1 MTPAAEHPGAAP
13 ESITDLPATPD
24 AFARATWDEIA
35 PYYDRLENANL
46 SLENAGA
53 WLSEWS
59 RLEELVGEAGTQSMI
74 AYTGDTAD
82 AENEAAYLRFSSE
95 IFPRIDERHVRLAR
109 RVLVLGFQRP
119 DLETVL
125 AEWRTDSEIFRAENV
140 ALFSEIEEL
149 SARYQKITGTLSVDF
164 DGELKTIP
172 ELQPYLKLAD
182 RSLRERA
189 YLARDRA
196 YLTVRTELSDVFDR
210 MLELRNAVARN
221 ADFENYHE
229 YVFKSKHRFEYTPA
243 DCARFHTAVEA
254 TVVPAVERLLA
265 YRRQRLG
272 VDSVRPWDLGVDP
285 DNAQP
290 LAPFTDVSDFVSR
303 ARGVFTRLDA
313 ELGAQFG
320 IMASESLLDL
330 ASRPGKAPGGYCT
343 KLSFRRRPFIFMN
356 AVGVPDDVATLMHE
370 AGHCFH
376 AFLGG
381 AHPFIWQRGTGSEA
395 AELASMT
402 MELFAAPLLAK
413 PEGYYAPDD
422 LRRARIEHL
431 EDVLFSLAHIAS
443 VDAFQAWIYSH
454 PEARDRDARDEAWLE
469 IRARF
474 ERGID
479 WSGLE
484 LERAARWYRQLHI
497 FEDPFYYIEYGI
509 AQLGALQ
516 IWRESLRDPAGAVA
530 RYKGALALGGTRSL
544 REIYSAAGAELTFD
558 AVEMGQLVAVV
569 ESVIGE
575 LRGQARR

>member
-1 MTPAAEHPGAAP
+1 MTALHTARSDHG
-13 ESITDLPATPD
+13 SLSDLPSTPD
-24 AFARATWDEIA
+24 AFADASWDNIA
-35 PYYDRLENANL
+35 PFYDRLESANL
-46 SLENAGA
+46 DIANASA
-53 WLSEWS
+53 WLGAWS

-74 AYTGDTAD
+74 AYTGDTS
-82 AENEAAYLRFSSE
+82 NPKKEAAYLRFSSE
-95 IFPRIDERHVRLAR
+95 IFPRIDERQVRLAR
-109 RVLVLGFQRP
+109 RILVLGFRHP

-125 AEWRTDSEIFRAENV
+125 TEWRTDSEIFRTENV

-149 SARYQKITGTLSVDF
+149 SARYQKITGTLEVEF
-164 DGELKTIP
+164 DGERKTIP
-172 ELQPYLKLAD
+172 ELQPYLKLSD
-182 RSLRERA
+182 RTVRERA
-189 YLARDRA
+189 YLARDGA
-196 YLTVRTELSDVFDR
+196 YLSVRGELSDVFDR
-210 MLELRNAVARN
+210 MLELRNTVARN
-221 ADFENYHE
+221 AGFDNYHK
-229 YVFKSKHRFEYTPA
+229 YAFKAKHRFEYTPS
-243 DCARFHTAVEA
+243 DCARFHAAVED
-254 TVVPAVERLLA
+254 TVVPAVERQLA

-272 VDSVRPWDLGVDP
+272 VESVRPWDLGVDP
-285 DNAQP
+285 DSAKP
-290 LAPFTDVSDFVSR
+290 LVPFTDVPDFVAR
-303 ARGVFTRLDA
+303 ARGVFGRVDA

-320 IMASESLLDL
+320 IMADESLLDL
-330 ASRPGKAPGGYCT
+330 ASRSGKAPGGYCT

-381 AHPFIWQRGTGSEA
+381 DHPFIWQRGTGSEA

-413 PEGYYAPDD
+413 PEGYYDPDD

-431 EDVLFSLAHIAS
+431 EDILFSLAHIAS
-443 VDAFQAWIYSH
+443 VDAFQAWIYSR
-454 PEARDRDARDEAWLE
+454 PEARDRDARDAAWLE

-484 LERAARWYRQLHI
+484 VQRAARWYRQLHI

-516 IWRESLRDPAGAVA
+516 IWRDSLRDPAGAVS
-530 RYKGALALGGTRSL
+530 RYKRALALGGTRPL
-544 REIYSAAGAELTFD
+544 REIYSTAGAGLVFD
-558 AVEMGQLVAVV
+558 AREMGELVSVV

-575 LRGQARR
+575 LRG

>member
-1 MTPAAEHPGAAP
+1 MTAVSDQASMFSG
-13 ESITDLPATPD
+13 SITDLPGTPD
-24 AFARATWDEIA
+24 AFASASWDNIA
-35 PYYDRLENANL
+35 PFYDRLESANL
-46 SLENAGA
+46 DLGNASA
-53 WLSEWS
+53 WLAAWS
-59 RLEELVGEAGTQSMI
+59 RLEELVGEAGTQAMI
-74 AYTGDTAD
+74 AYTGDTSD
-82 AENEAAYLRFSSE
+82 PEKEATYLRFSSE
-95 IFPRIDERHVRLAR
+95 IFPRMDERQVRLAR
-109 RVLVLGFQRP
+109 RILVLGFQRP

-125 AEWRTDSEIFRAENV
+125 TEWRTDSEIFRTENV

-149 SARYQKITGTLSVDF
+149 SARYQKITGTLEVEF
-164 DGELKTIP
+164 DGERKTIP
-172 ELQPYLKLAD
+172 ELQPYLKLSD
-182 RSLRERA
+182 RSVRERA

-196 YLTVRTELSDVFDR
+196 YLGVRDDLSDVFDR
-210 MLELRNAVARN
+210 MLELRNTVARN
-221 ADFENYHE
+221 AGFDNYHE
-229 YVFKSKHRFEYTPA
+229 YVFRAKHRFEYTPS
-243 DCARFHTAVEA
+243 DCARFHAAVEA
-254 TVVPAVERLLA
+254 TVVPAVERQLT

-272 VDSVRPWDLGVDP
+272 VESVRPWDLGVDP

-290 LAPFTDVSDFVSR
+290 LIPFTDVPDFVAR
-303 ARGVFTRLDA
+303 ARGVFNRVDA

-320 IMASESLLDL
+320 VMADESLLDL

-343 KLSFRRRPFIFMN
+343 RLSFRRRPFIFMN

-381 AHPFIWQRGTGSEA
+381 EHPLVWQRGTGSEA

-402 MELFAAPLLAK
+402 MELFAAPLLAR

-431 EDVLFSLAHIAS
+431 EDILFSLAHIAS

-454 PEARDRDARDEAWLE
+454 PEAQGRDARDAAWLD

-484 LERAARWYRQLHI
+484 VQRAARWYRQLHI

-516 IWRESLRDPAGAVA
+516 IWRESLRDPAKAVS
-530 RYKGALALGGTRSL
+530 RYKKALALGGTRPL
-544 REIYSAAGAELTFD
+544 REIYSTAGASLVFD
-558 AVEMGQLVAVV
+558 AREMGELVSVV
-569 ESVIGE
+569 ETVIGE
-575 LRGQARR
+575 LRG

>member
-1 MTPAAEHPGAAP
+1 MTAVRVDANSAP
-13 ESITDLPATPD
+13 QEITDLPATPD
-24 AFARATWDEIA
+24 AFARASWNDIA
-35 PYYDRLENANL
+35 PFYDRLESANL
-46 SLENAGA
+46 VLGNAGA
-53 WLSEWS
+53 WLAAWS
-59 RLEELVGEAGTQSMI
+59 RLEELLGEAGTQSMI
-74 AYTGDTAD
+74 AYTGDTSNPAK
-82 AENEAAYLRFSSE
+82 EAAYLRFSSE
-95 IFPRIDERHVRLAR
+95 IFPRMDERHVRLAR
-109 RVLVLGFQRP
+109 RILALGFQRP
-119 DLETVL
+119 DMETVL

-140 ALFSEIEEL
+140 ELFSEIEEL
-149 SARYQKITGTLSVDF
+149 SARYQKITGTLEVEF
-164 DGELKTIP
+164 DGERKTIP
-172 ELQPYLKLAD
+172 ELQPYLKLSD
-182 RSLRERA
+182 RSVRERA
-189 YLARDRA
+189 YMARDRA
-196 YLTVRTELSDVFDR
+196 YLGVRDDLSDVFDR

-221 ADFENYHE
+221 ADFDNYQD
-229 YVFKSKHRFEYTPA
+229 YVFRAKHRFEYSPA
-243 DCARFHTAVEA
+243 DCARFHAAVEE
-254 TVVPAVERLLA
+254 TVVPAVERQLA

-272 VDSVRPWDLGVDP
+272 LESVRPWDLGVDP
-285 DNAQP
+285 DNAKP
-290 LAPFTDVSDFVSR
+290 LAPFTDERDLIAR
-303 ARGVFTRLDA
+303 ARSVFDRVDA

-320 IMASESLLDL
+320 VMADESLLDL

-381 AHPFIWQRGTGSEA
+381 THPFIWQHGTGSEA

-413 PEGYYAPDD
+413 PEGYYAPDE

-431 EDVLFSLAHIAS
+431 EDILFSLAHIAS

-454 PEARDRDARDEAWLE
+454 REARDRDARDAAWLE

-484 LERAARWYRQLHI
+484 VERTARWYRQLHI

-530 RYKGALALGGTRSL
+530 RYKVALAFGGTRPL
-544 REIYSAAGAELTFD
+544 REIYAAAGAELVFD
-558 AVEMGQLVAVV
+558 EREMRDLVGVV
-569 ESVIGE
+569 ESVLAG
-575 LRGQARR
+575 LRS